1 MATKKTG
8 KRTRKTPA
16 ATPKTLAVPRR
27 DGVGLMKT
35 FGFTAPHKLT
45 NEKLLMRLRKT
56 NQYME
61 AFGGTLAGKEQA
73 WVDAIIAAGD
83 NISVEG
89 EGPTAAKPT
98 IAKAKAKPT
107 TAKAKAKP
115 TTAKAKAKPTTAK
128 AKAKPTTAKAKA
140 TGGSSKLDRF
150 GSRIGSKQAKVN
162 AMLSRKPIRMKEI
175 KDAVGGTFY
184 SHLSNLIERKKVKKT
199 SEGYALRLKPKNA
212 KA

>member
-61 AFGGTLAGKEQA
+61 AFGGTLAGKEQE

-83 NISVEG
+83 NIRVEG
-89 EGPTAAKPT
+89 EGPKAAKT
-98 IAKAKAKPT
+98 TTAKAKTTTAKAKTT

-115 TTAKAKAKPTTAK
+115 TTAKAKP
-128 AKAKPTTAKAKA
+128 

-150 GSRIGSKQAKVN
+150 GNRIGTKQAEVN

-175 KDAVGGTFY
+175 KDAVGGTY
-184 SHLSNLIERKKVKKT
+184 YNHLNALIEKKKVKKT